1 MLLIRNCFQF
11 SFRKEC
17 DCDVTTRMPE
27 NAPLEI
33 AILKIFIC
41 YTLPLT
47 KDATCYGNMRQGQLK
62 FLDAFIQQV
71 GLFLYVWNRMHF
83 SHW

>member
-11 SFRKEC
+11 SFRKKC

-71 GLFLYVWNRMHF
+71 GLFLYV
-83 SHW
+83 